1 MSCLLRAHGLRSH
14 EVIHAVRG
22 RGPTDIRMR
31 PPRWMHRNDQSS
43 ALAPCAA
50 QSNSDERGGRLHIQ
64 ARLWLGET
72 KTMKFINS
80 ISTLFGACA
89 VLLLIITV
97 SAAWSALWL
106 GMALSVLWG
115 WIIVPMFGLAP
126 ITVVQAYGLMLVVRL
141 ITIKI
146 DLNKDRSGFNQ
157 AARNIIVAPPMVA
170 VVSLFIGWIISAW
183 V

>member
-1 MSCLLRAHGLRSH
+1 
-14 EVIHAVRG
+14 
-22 RGPTDIRMR
+22 
-31 PPRWMHRNDQSS
+31 
-43 ALAPCAA
+43 
-50 QSNSDERGGRLHIQ
+50 
-64 ARLWLGET
+64 
-72 KTMKFINS
+72 MKFINS

-141 ITIKI
+141 ITIKM
-146 DLNKDRSGFNQ
+146 DFSKDGPGFSR
-157 AARNIIVAPPMVA
+157 AAVSIIVATPMVA